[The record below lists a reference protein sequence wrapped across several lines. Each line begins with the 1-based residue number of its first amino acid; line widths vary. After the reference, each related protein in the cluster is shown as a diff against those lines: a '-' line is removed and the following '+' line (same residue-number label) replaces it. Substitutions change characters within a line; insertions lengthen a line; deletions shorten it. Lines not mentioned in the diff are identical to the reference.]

1 MKKQNSKDKMK
12 KLYML
17 LVTLGSI
24 SLLLGGAFAW
34 LQLTLTSTKEHRLTA
49 GNLVL
54 VLADTASSGISLQK
68 VVPMLDEVALKQEG
82 YTFTLKN
89 TGTITS
95 EYTIYLDDVL
105 LAAGET
111 RLSDEK
117 LKYNFSRVG
126 GPSTTQLLSEA
137 GMNPDRVLETGT
149 IAPGVTYTYTLKLW
163 LDSNASNESMGK
175 VFRGKIRI
183 EANQVI
189 EQLPSPSVDPTT
201 SPVAFQD

>member
-1 MKKQNSKDKMK
+1 MKKTNSKDKTK
-12 KLYML
+12 KLYIL

-34 LQLTLTSTKEHRLTA
+34 LQVTLTSTKEHHLTA
-49 GNLVL
+49 GTLVL
-54 VLADTASSGISLQK
+54 VLSDTASSGISIQQA
-68 VVPMLDEVALKQEG
+68 VPMLDEVALKQSG

-89 TGTITS
+89 TGTIPS

-105 LAAGET
+105 LEAGET
-111 RLSDEK
+111 RLSDQK
-117 LKYNFSRVG
+117 IKYNFARVD
-126 GPSTTQLLSEA
+126 GPSTTQLLSDA
-137 GMNPDRVLETGT
+137 GINPNRVLDTGT

-183 EANQVI
+183 EASQVI
-189 EQLPSPSVDPTT
+189 EQLPSPSVAPTT
-201 SPVAFQD
+201 SPIAFQD